1 MECQETENLLQGKR
15 HCHSAR
21 AAAYGKGKDFHHV
34 ITQDFKHFVLVN
46 LSWSQ
51 VFPFSSSI
59 TRLPPCTQH
68 PSSTFIHYFTYSVL
82 FSSLDTT
89 PHKRPGFLVSWLPE
103 VAQMPTQNEL
113 LIYNQLVMDVPEAH
127 RTGQIIAPDPRCPP

>member
-1 MECQETENLLQGKR
+1 MSGNGKS
-15 HCHSAR
+15 SAGQKTLPFSQSSSVWKEKR
-21 AAAYGKGKDFHHV
+21 FSP

-46 LSWSQ
+46 PSWSQ

-89 PHKRPGFLVSWLPE
+89 PHKMPGFLVSWLPE
-103 VAQMPTQNEL
+103 VPQMPTQNEL
-113 LIYNQLVMDVPEAH
+113 LLYNQLVRDVPEAH

>member
-1 MECQETENLLQGKR
+1 MSGNGKSSAGQKTLPFSQSSSVWKGKR
-15 HCHSAR
+15 FSP
-21 AAAYGKGKDFHHV
+21 

-89 PHKRPGFLVSWLPE
+89 PHQRPGFLVSWLPE

-113 LIYNQLVMDVPEAH
+113 LIYNQLVRDVPEAH